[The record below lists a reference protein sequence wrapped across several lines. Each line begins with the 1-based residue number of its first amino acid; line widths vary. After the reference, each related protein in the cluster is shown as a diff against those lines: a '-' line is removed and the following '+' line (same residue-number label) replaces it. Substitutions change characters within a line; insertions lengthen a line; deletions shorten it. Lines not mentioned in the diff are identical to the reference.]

1 MADGGLLPFGATPT
15 YKEEDEDLT
24 KLDTLTERV
33 KGLEDKQ
40 KPNINQPVGNG
51 DESIGTD
58 QDIEPQTFAGFLSG
72 INTLFSEVPFGLAQ
86 IVSGT
91 ISHAQQAAET
101 NVASTTEG
109 VTKGHDPSLTG
120 FSGLVGK
127 HSQSDKDLQE
137 DYQAAVDEAE
147 NEAAIDALG
156 TTTSVQ
162 GTPGISVSVP
172 SGLASG
178 PEADFGAGVGT
189 GAGTGTGTGD
199 VSAEGSGG
207 EYSGGEASGGLIK
220 GYQEGSLIQLNP
232 ISQKRKEQE
241 GFDPTTEAG
250 QEGRTEEGQ
259 VETEEGTL
267 ESMIEG
273 LVQLGQ
279 IAGKVGIMGAIKG
292 MIEEHQT
299 QQEIG
304 KSVEA
309 GRGEKGDPV
318 DITGHDPSQTGI
330 GGLFGFHDKSDDE
343 IAAEI
348 AAAEAEAEQEAAIEA
363 LGATTSV
370 GGTDVGVASGAA
382 SGPEVSS
389 MGVDTDTGDDSG
401 HATSG
406 EGLLKHG
413 GQIKGYQEG
422 AMVEE
427 QADTTMDTAGLGP
440 MGLVD
445 DMDGDQV
452 TGVEDDLNMETE
464 EGAYVLNADA
474 VELVGLK
481 DLNQLVKDAID
492 IAIESDIPL
501 PKTVDPTKK
510 VPIKISNGEYVIPAI
525 LVPIIGLENLE
536 KMNKRGLEYREKNRE
551 EAPPQEAQQQDVPV
565 EPSEVPSRGVPGE
578 INLAQGGALADQ
590 MNQLM

>member
-1 MADGGLLPFGATPT
+1 MSKSIAPITKEEIQHPLTFNYIPEMLPENIGQRPMADGGLLTYGETPT
-15 YKEEDEDLT
+15 DEKKQDTGVNLELLERINTLET
-24 KLDTLTERV
+24 KA
-33 KGLEDKQ
+33 GLNVQ
-40 KPNINQPVGNG
+40 QPIGNG

-72 INTLFSEVPFGLAQ
+72 LNTLFSEVPFGLAQ

-101 NVASTTEG
+101 DVASETEG

-120 FSGLVGK
+120 FSGLVGM
-127 HSQSDKDLQE
+127 HSKSDEDLQA

-220 GYQEGSLIQLNP
+220 GYQEG
-232 ISQKRKEQE
+232 
-241 GFDPTTEAG
+241 
-250 QEGRTEEGQ
+250 
-259 VETEEGTL
+259 
-267 ESMIEG
+267 
-273 LVQLGQ
+273 
-279 IAGKVGIMGAIKG
+279 
-292 MIEEHQT
+292 
-299 QQEIG
+299 
-304 KSVEA
+304 
-309 GRGEKGDPV
+309 
-318 DITGHDPSQTGI
+318 
-330 GGLFGFHDKSDDE
+330 
-343 IAAEI
+343 
-348 AAAEAEAEQEAAIEA
+348 
-363 LGATTSV
+363 
-370 GGTDVGVASGAA
+370 
-382 SGPEVSS
+382 
-389 MGVDTDTGDDSG
+389 
-401 HATSG
+401 
-406 EGLLKHG
+406 
-413 GQIKGYQEG
+413 

-427 QADTTMDTAGLGP
+427 QADTTMDTTGLGP

-452 TGVEDDLNMETE
+452 TGVEDDLNLDTE

-536 KMNKRGLEYREKNRE
+536 KMNKRGLEYREKNKE

-590 MNQLM
+590 MDRLM